1 MRYGFFDDDA
11 REYVIDRVDVP
22 VSMTNY
28 LGTQRMGTVISH
40 NAGGYSWLDSP
51 QHHRITRFRPNG
63 VPMDWPGHYVYLR
76 DEESG
81 KYWSLSWQ
89 PTGLSL
95 KDARYEARHGMSYS
109 RFLCEYEGIHAEQTL
124 FIPREDNGADPVD
137 IFDVRIRNDSGRT
150 RELSVFGYVEFSFH
164 EIDMDNQ
171 NFQMSLYAAGSHYE
185 RNAVLC
191 ELHYEQDAWQFF
203 AGDLVPDSFDG
214 VREAFIGPYRTE
226 R

>member
-1 MRYGFFDDDA
+1 MRYGYFDDTL

-76 DEESG
+76 DDESG

-89 PTGLSL
+89 PTGLPL
-95 KDARYEARHGMSYS
+95 EEAEYEARHGMSYS
-109 RFLCEYEGIHAEQTL
+109 RFLCQYEGIHAEQTL
-124 FIPREDNGADPVD
+124 FIPREDGDEDPVE
-137 IFDVRIRNDSGRT
+137 IFDVRIANRSGRE
-150 RELSVFGYVEFSFH
+150 RQLSVYGYVEFSFH
-164 EIDMDNQ
+164 EIDMDN
-171 NFQMSLYAAGSHYE
+171 
-185 RNAVLC
+185 
-191 ELHYEQDAWQFF
+191 
-203 AGDLVPDSFDG
+203 
-214 VREAFIGPYRTE
+214 
-226 R
+226 

>member
-1 MRYGFFDDDA
+1 MRYGYFDDAA

-63 VPMDWPGHYVYLR
+63 VPMDWPGHSVYRR
-76 DEESG
+76 DDESG

-89 PTGLSL
+89 PTGLPL
-95 KDARYEARHGMSYS
+95 DEAKYEARHGLSYS
-109 RFLCEYEGIHAEQTL
+109 RFKCDYQDISAEQIL
-124 FIPREDNGADPVD
+124 FIPREAGKEDPVE
-137 IFDVRIRNDSGRT
+137 IFDVRIRNNSGRE
-150 RELSVFGYVEFSFH
+150 RSLSVYGYVEFSFH

-171 NFQMSLYAAGSHYE
+171 NFQMSLYAAGSRSVRYGPMKLSRTPSCPSGAKFPA
-185 RNAVLC
+185 RNCQA
-191 ELHYEQDAWQFF
+191 
-203 AGDLVPDSFDG
+203 SFS
-214 VREAFIGPYRTE
+214 
-226 R
+226 